1 MNIGASDLK
10 ELSALAIEAAVQSG
24 YYIQTMVGKHQV
36 ARSKDVGDSLASCV
50 VTEVDVE
57 SQRRI
62 LGVLRKSIDAYDLG
76 FLTEESADDL
86 SRLQKDY
93 FWCVDPL
100 DGTLPFVEGRPGYA
114 VSIAL
119 VSREGEP
126 LIGVVRDPAS
136 EVTFHAYRGGG
147 VFRDRAKIS
156 GDPCDGRQ
164 GNLVWIMDRSMKESE
179 LYPAIAD
186 AMKTLADT
194 RGHSGL
200 SIVDYAGAALNATW
214 VLLESAAV
222 YFKFPKPSKG
232 GGSVWDFA
240 ATSCLFREWGEPST
254 DIFGDPLKLNQ
265 SKTTFMNE
273 HGVVYASRPDLAE
286 SVRRIYKKI
295 AGIK

>member
-10 ELSALAIEAAVQSG
+10 ELCALAIEAAVQSG
-24 YYIQTMVGKHQV
+24 DYIQTMVGKHQG
-36 ARSKDVGDSLASCV
+36 ARRKDVGDSLASRV

-62 LGVLRKSIDAYDLG
+62 LGVLGKSIDAYDLG

-136 EVTFHAYRGGG
+136 GVTFHAFRGGG
-147 VFRDRAKIS
+147 VFKDSVKIS
-156 GDPCDGRQ
+156 GQASEGRQ
-164 GNLVWIMDRSMKESE
+164 GELVWIMDRSMKESE
-179 LYPAIAD
+179 LYSALAD
-186 AMKTLADT
+186 AMKTLAET

-214 VLLESAAV
+214 VLLKPAAV

-240 ATSCLFREWGEPST
+240 ATSCLFREWGAPST

-286 SVRRIYKKI
+286 SVRSIYRKLL
-295 AGIK
+295 A